1 MEKDIPMAL
10 SNYDKRFY
18 KKTLAIAAPVA
29 FQALLN
35 NLLNVIDTIMI
46 GSLGEG
52 ELAAVGLANKVFFVL
67 SLVLFG
73 VAGGATVLTAQ
84 YWGKKDLPNV
94 RRVLG
99 LSLCIGLCAALLFL
113 IAGIC
118 FPQNVMRIF
127 TPNRD
132 TILLG
137 AGYLSIVALSY
148 PFQAISQCYT
158 FFYRAVN
165 KVVFSVIIT
174 ASAIAVNAVINYTLI
189 YGKFGFPKM
198 GLQGAAIGTLVARI
212 YESLAIIIYVY
223 VTKGA
228 GAAKPQEL
236 FRFDKAFVRKFFK
249 IALPVI
255 FNESIW
261 GIGVT
266 MYALVYGRMGVV
278 AVAVITATQVV
289 EEMFV
294 AAFNGLASATG
305 VVLGNE
311 MGANRLDNAKRHA
324 KVLLRS
330 NLLFSVCLGILLI
343 ALRKYILSVFNL
355 SEEVFSAAAV
365 CLLIFACYLP
375 FKTNNYVN
383 IVGILRSGGDT
394 KYSLFLDFSGVWCI
408 GVPLGV
414 LGGLILKQPVYIV
427 YAMVMFEEI
436 YKSLV
441 GYLRYRKK
449 KWCKNIVG

>member
-1 MEKDIPMAL
+1 MAL
-10 SNYDKRFY
+10 TNYDKRFY

-99 LSLCIGLCAALLFL
+99 LSLCIGLCAALVFSV
-113 IAGIC
+113 AGIC
-118 FPQNVMRIF
+118 FPQKVMRIF
-127 TPNRD
+127 TPDRD

-137 AGYLSIVALSY
+137 AGYLTIVAISY

-165 KVVFSVIIT
+165 KVLFTVIIT

-212 YESLAIIIYVY
+212 YECLTIITYVY
-223 VTKGA
+223 ATKGA
-228 GAAKPQEL
+228 GAAKLKEL
-236 FRFDKAFVRKFFK
+236 FRFDKAFVRKFIK

-311 MGANRLDNAKRHA
+311 MGANRLDDAKRHA
-324 KVLLRS
+324 KVLLRA
-330 NLLFSVCLGILLI
+330 NLVFSVFLAVLLVS
-343 ALRKYILSVFNL
+343 LRKYILSVFSL
-355 SEEVFSAAAV
+355 SEEVFSSAAV

-375 FKTNNYVN
+375 FKTNNFVN

-427 YAMVMFEEI
+427 YAMVMFEEV

-441 GYLRYRKK
+441 GYLRYRKR

>member
-84 YWGKKDLPNV
+84 YWGKKDIPNV

-99 LSLCIGLCAALLFL
+99 LSLCIGLCAALLFS

-118 FPQNVMRIF
+118 FPQSVMRIF

-212 YESLAIIIYVY
+212 YESLAIITYVY

-311 MGANRLDNAKRHA
+311 MGANRLDDTKRHA

-343 ALRKYILSVFNL
+343 ALRKYILSMFNL